1 MMKQGLTAVACM
13 GLVMMMPVGAGE
25 VSVIPPSAIVSPP
38 VVVIPTIVPPVSPV
52 APTVPAPTPAPAP
65 APAPADGV
73 QGPADGTVA
82 PEDAATTPGETG
94 SDAGIGDGGI
104 IPPGVSG
111 IDVQSMSTEAIVES
125 IALVDQALSAENLQA
140 VDNDALRNLKARLEQ
155 ELSSR

>member
-38 VVVIPTIVPPVSPV
+38 VVVVPTLVPPVSPV

-65 APAPADGV
+65 ADGV
-73 QGPADGTVA
+73 QGPADGTIA
-82 PEDAATTPGETG
+82 PEDAAATPGEAG
-94 SDAGIGDGGI
+94 GDAGIGDGGI